1 MKQKFRSILVAILPL
16 ILFWF
21 LLVPSLEPFLV
32 MQGIFAVGLVLLF
45 SNSWMSSSH
54 STQYSVLHG
63 FICLPKYIGLLIQS
77 IYRSAF
83 SVTVAIIKH
92 DTHPGIVEVPIRA
105 KTPLVQTL
113 IANAIT
119 LTPGTITLDIQD
131 TTLYVLSIRDDEAT
145 KKQVIHSVQTKLEPL
160 VLPIERREDRD

>member
-1 MKQKFRSILVAILPL
+1 MKQKFRSIILAILPL

-21 LLVPSLEPFLV
+21 LLVPSLEPLLMV
-32 MQGIFAVGLVLLF
+32 QGIFAVGLVLLF
-45 SNSWMSSSH
+45 SKSWMSSS
-54 STQYSVLHG
+54 QYTRYSALQV
-63 FICLPKYIGLLIQS
+63 FICMPKYLGLLLQN

-83 SVTVAIIKH
+83 SVTLAIIKRN
-92 DTHPGIVEVPIRA
+92 THPGVVEVPIQA

-131 TTLYVLSIRDDEAT
+131 TTLYILSIRDDEAT
-145 KKQVIHSVQTKLEPL
+145 KKQVIHSIQTKLEPL
-160 VLPIERREDRD
+160 VLPIERSEDRD

>member
-1 MKQKFRSILVAILPL
+1 MKRKIRSNLLSLIPL

-21 LLVPSLEPFLV
+21 LLVPSLEPLLV
-32 MQGIFAVGLVLLF
+32 VQGLLAIGFVLLF
-45 SNSWMSSSH
+45 TRSWVSSS
-54 STQYSVLHG
+54 QYSRYHASQLL
-63 FICLPKYIGLLIQS
+63 FCMPKYIWVLFRN

-83 SVTVAIIKH
+83 SVIATILKH
-92 DTHPGIVEVPIRA
+92 NANPGVVEVPIQA

-131 TTLYVLSIRDDEAT
+131 TTLFVLSIDANEET
-145 KKQVIHSVQTKLEPL
+145 KSQIIKTIQTELEPL
-160 VLPIERREDRD
+160 VLPIERRIRHD

>member
-1 MKQKFRSILVAILPL
+1 MKRNFRSIILAILPL

-21 LLVPSLEPFLV
+21 LLVPSLEPLLV

-45 SNSWMSSSH
+45 STSWMSSS
-54 STQYSVLHG
+54 QYSRYSTVQIL
-63 FICLPKYIGLLIQS
+63 ICLPKYIGLLVQN

-83 SVTVAIIKH
+83 SVILAIIKQ
-92 DTHPGIVEVPIRA
+92 DTHPGVVEVPIRA

-119 LTPGTITLDIQD
+119 LTPGTITLDVQD
-131 TTLYVLSIRDDEAT
+131 TTLYILSIRDDDAT

-160 VLPIERREDRD
+160 VLPIERSEKHD